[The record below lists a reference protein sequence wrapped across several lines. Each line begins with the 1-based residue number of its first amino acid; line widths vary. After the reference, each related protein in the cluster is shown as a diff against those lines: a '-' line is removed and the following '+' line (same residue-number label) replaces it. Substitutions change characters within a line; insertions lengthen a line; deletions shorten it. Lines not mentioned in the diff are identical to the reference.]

1 MTLNDVLIFIGSH
14 IDTIVFAACL
24 FFMAKSGID
33 FFSFKKNRKTF
44 ISSSGKTFD
53 EMTFE
58 ELDVIHK
65 IIWKEYKKNKGHFVK
80 DISETQIAMK
90 EKLNQV
96 EDAMAK
102 KEILEMNG
110 KGFSVVKGE

>member
-1 MTLNDVLIFIGSH
+1 MTLNDVLIFMGTH
-14 IDTIVFAACL
+14 IDSIVSAACL
-24 FFMAKSGID
+24 FFLAKSGIE
-33 FFSFKKNRKTF
+33 FFSFKKNRKAF

-58 ELDVIHK
+58 ELDVIHE
-65 IIWKEYKKNKGHFVK
+65 IIWKEYEKTKGHFVK

-96 EDAMAK
+96 EDAMVK

-110 KGFSVVKGE
+110 KGFSVVRGE